1 MIESALRKLDVPQRQ
16 VVMEVTIA
24 EVTLTDDIQFG
35 VDWLFKG
42 GAPSGR
48 GSGGNINGILG
59 TPTNPATP
67 PGTGRPTRPW
77 RSRRASPTSSTT
89 RTSPAASRRR

>member
-48 GSGGNINGILG
+48 GSGGNINGLLVG
-59 TPTNPATP
+59 SQNPSAP
-67 PGTGRPTRPW
+67 GDGTG
-77 RSRRASPTSSTT
+77 AI
-89 RTSPAASRRR
+89 A